1 MSGFDRL
8 DASIQHH
15 IVNDLGWSSLRPLQ
29 ELAIDPLLDGQDAL
43 LLAPT
48 AGGKTEAALF
58 PILTRMVQKD
68 WQGTSVLYITPLKA
82 LINNVQIRADHYAQW
97 LGRSAAARHG
107 DTTDG
112 ERKRL
117 QVYQP
122 EILLTTPESLEAML
136 LSKKTDPKRL
146 FAGLQAVIID
156 EIHAFAGDDRG
167 WHLQGVLQRLS
178 DLVGHP
184 LQRIGLSAT
193 VGNAEWLLGWLQAD
207 NRRAGLPGVLVQPP
221 VGAGNDPDIQLDY
234 VGSIPNAAKVIASLH
249 RGEKRLVF
257 CESRRQVEALAERLR
272 FLEVDTYVSHSS
284 VAPDERK
291 RAELAFS
298 EGRDCVIVATSTLEL
313 GIDVGDLDR
322 VIQLGGTRTVASL
335 LQRLGRT
342 GRRPGSRRNLLVL
355 GIDDEDFLRA
365 AGIVLLWSEGYV
377 EPLVPPPEPLH
388 ILAQQALGIVIQEG
402 AIGEVELCSRLS
414 SLHWCDPA
422 LLMRIV
428 QGLEELGHL
437 HRDGDLLFVGPEA
450 ERCYGRM
457 YFRDLMAVFTAPPQF
472 LVLHGREEIGNVD
485 PLALL
490 RKVEGPRFIT
500 LGGRPWHITHIDWQR
515 RRAFVE
521 PSDQG
526 GVVRWS
532 NTPVGDSAALCDAMR
547 RILLG
552 AEPVGVRQTRRARAA
567 LARLRDERQDTV
579 DETSTR
585 VVGDETRN
593 RWWTWA
599 GTKRNFV
606 YVTALDDV
614 APQLLAESRSF
625 GNGWIAL
632 EPGVTLAMIHEAMR
646 QAHAQHGENL
656 EHVVPPVSEDAV
668 RGLKFSELLPDVLA
682 CWTLGQ
688 RSISV

>member
-1 MSGFDRL
+1 MSGFDLL

-29 ELAIDPLLDGQDAL
+29 ELAIRPLLDGQDAL

-58 PILTRMVQKD
+58 PILTRMVEEN

-117 QVYQP
+117 QVYPP

-136 LSKKTDPKRL
+136 LSKKADPRRL
-146 FAGLQAVIID
+146 FAGVQAVIID

-178 DLVGHP
+178 DVVGHP

-193 VGNAEWLLGWLQAD
+193 VGNAEWLLGWLQAG

-221 VGAGNDPDIQLDY
+221 VGAGNEPDIQLDY
-234 VGSIPNAAKVIASLH
+234 VGSIHNAAKVIACLH

-257 CESRRQVEALAERLR
+257 CESRRQVEELAERLR

-291 RAELAFS
+291 RAELAFA

-342 GRRPGSRRNLLVL
+342 GRRPGTLRNLLIL

-365 AGIVLLWSEGYV
+365 AGIALLWGDGYV

-388 ILAQQALGIVIQEG
+388 ILAQQGLGIVVQEG
-402 AIGEVELCSRLS
+402 AIGEAELRSRLE
-414 SLHWCDPA
+414 SLHWSDPA
-422 LLMRIV
+422 LVGRIV
-428 QGLEELGHL
+428 RGLEELGHL
-437 HRDGDLLFVGPEA
+437 DRDGDLLFVGPEA
-450 ERCYGRM
+450 ERRYGRM
-457 YFRDLMAVFTAPPQF
+457 YFRDLMAVFTSPPQF
-472 LVLHGREEIGNVD
+472 LILHGREEIGTLD
-485 PLALL
+485 PLALM

-500 LGGRPWHITHIDWQR
+500 LAGRPWHVTHIDWTR

-532 NTPVGDSAALCDAMR
+532 NTPVGDSAVLCDAIR
-547 RILLG
+547 RVLLG
-552 AEPVGVRQTRRARAA
+552 EEPHEVRRTKRAIAT
-567 LARLRDERQDTV
+567 LERLRDERQETV
-579 DETSTR
+579 DQTSTR

-599 GTKRNFV
+599 GAKRNLV
-606 YVTALDDV
+606 LLTALEET
-614 APQLLAESRSF
+614 APELLVESRSF
-625 GNGWIAL
+625 GNSWISVA
-632 EPGVTLAMIHEAMR
+632 PGATLAMINEALA
-646 QAHAQHGENL
+646 QARAQFGDQL
-656 EHVVPPVSEDAV
+656 EELVPPVSDEALV
-668 RGLKFSELLPDVLA
+668 GLKFSDLLPDVLA
-682 CWTLGQ
+682 RWALGQ
-688 RSISV
+688 RSR